1 MCKFSILG
9 LLVVRYFWRKKVYR
23 ALFFA
28 KFGLNLKIVRYWLGG
43 IKHTACRLNMRSMDI
58 GQVIR
63 KIVWGQLS
71 NCWKVRGHLTG
82 LNFQFED
89 KLNMR
94 SKDNFLR
101 LFWSLDKLKTIF
113 EVGSKTEAESMEAS
127 KTKVKMNGG
136 RRTSVPLGN
145 LTQSDLRLP
154 NWGCKPW
161 SLKN

>member
-1 MCKFSILG
+1 
-9 LLVVRYFWRKKVYR
+9 
-23 ALFFA
+23 
-28 KFGLNLKIVRYWLGG
+28 
-43 IKHTACRLNMRSMDI
+43 MRSMDI

-63 KIVWGQLS
+63 KIVWGRLS

-82 LNFQFED
+82 LNFRFED

-101 LFWSLDKLKTIF
+101 LFWSLDKLRTIFEVGFRTMEKLEATGLASKFSIWGQVKYEVQRQFFRLSWSMNNLRTIF
-113 EVGSKTEAESMEAS
+113 EVGSQTEAESMEAS
-127 KTKVKMNGG
+127 KTKVKINGG